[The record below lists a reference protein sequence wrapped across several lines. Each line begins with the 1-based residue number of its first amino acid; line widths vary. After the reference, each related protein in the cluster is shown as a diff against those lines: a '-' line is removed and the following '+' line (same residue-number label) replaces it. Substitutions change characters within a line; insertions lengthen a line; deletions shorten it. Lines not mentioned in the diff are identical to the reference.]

1 MCIVYLPINFRQIKG
16 NSKLYYKK
24 LYPLSLRLIWSSI
37 GVNNLNS
44 SSLASHEFNN
54 TTSKNCTIFEDL
66 RARK

>member
-1 MCIVYLPINFRQIKG
+1 MNLTTPPQKTA
-16 NSKLYYKK
+16 
-24 LYPLSLRLIWSSI
+24 LSLK
-37 GVNNLNS
+37 NNLNS

>member
-1 MCIVYLPINFRQIKG
+1 MSIVYLLINFRQIKG

-44 SSLASHEFNN
+44 SSLASHEFKN